1 MRGWDLSVTTPNQM
15 AISKMY
21 DLDGDGE
28 LDEAE
33 QIMRDCDMAGR
44 GHLSNDEI
52 KLVEKHLSAN
62 KDVHLSIAFTVELD
76 PLTDEEFEERRA
88 LVEGEMMEDVDHE
101 DHLHQRLGRKE
112 KDHCTCAKIAYDHG
126 KI

>member
-1 MRGWDLSVTTPNQM
+1 M
-15 AISKMY
+15 
-21 DLDGDGE
+21 
-28 LDEAE
+28 
-33 QIMRDCDMAGR
+33 
-44 GHLSNDEI
+44 SNDKI

-76 PLTDEEFEERRA
+76 PLTDEDFEERRA
-88 LVEGEMMEDVDHE
+88 LVEGEMMEDIDHE

-112 KDHCTCAKIAYDHG
+112 KDHCTRAKIAYNHG